1 MLVNDIVTSCTER
14 KIKMFENIMV
24 AIDQDQI
31 TNKILD
37 ATVEIARNKPTQV
50 TLIHVSQEYV
60 SNGMTY
66 VPENFLEDILNE
78 MEKASLQQLQQAKS
92 KLESAGINPKT
103 IHLKGNPAHEILKYA
118 RDTEQQLIIIGSRGL
133 SGIKEIMLGSV
144 SHKVS
149 QLAICPVLI
158 VH

>member
-1 MLVNDIVTSCTER
+1 
-14 KIKMFENIMV
+14 MFDKIMV
-24 AIDQDQI
+24 AIDKSEI
-31 TNKILD
+31 TNKLLD
-37 ATVEIARNKPTQV
+37 ATVEIAQNKQTQV
-50 TLIHVSQEYV
+50 TLVNVSQDYV

-78 MEKASLQQLQQAKS
+78 MEKESFEQLHQAKS
-92 KLESAGINPKT
+92 KLKSAGINPET
-103 IHLKGNPAHEILKYA
+103 VHLKGDPAHELLNYA

-133 SGIKEIMLGSV
+133 RGIKEMMLGSV

-149 QLAICPVLI
+149 QLSSCPVLI

>member
-78 MEKASLQQLQQAKS
+78 MEKVSLQQLQQAKS
-92 KLESAGINPKT
+92 KLESAGINPKAV
-103 IHLKGNPAHEILKYA
+103 HLKGNPAHEILKYA

-149 QLAICPVLI
+149 QLATCPVLI

>member
-1 MLVNDIVTSCTER
+1 
-14 KIKMFENIMV
+14 MFENIMV
-24 AIDQDQI
+24 AIDQDEI

-37 ATVEIARNKPTQV
+37 ATIEIARNKPTQV
-50 TLIHVSQEYV
+50 TLIIVSQEYV

-66 VPENFLEDILNE
+66 VPENFLEEILNE
-78 MEKASLQQLQQAKS
+78 IEKASLEQLQQGKS

-103 IHLKGNPAHEILKYA
+103 VHLKGNPAHEILRYA

>member
-1 MLVNDIVTSCTER
+1 MFD
-14 KIKMFENIMV
+14 KIIV
-24 AIDQDQI
+24 AIDKAEI
-31 TNKILD
+31 TNKLLD
-37 ATVEIARNKPTQV
+37 ATIEIARNKQTQV
-50 TLIHVSQEYV
+50 TLVNVSQEYV

-78 MEKASLQQLQQAKS
+78 MEKASLEQLQQAKS
-92 KLESAGINPKT
+92 KLNSAGINPET
-103 IHLKGNPAHEILKYA
+103 VHLKGDPAHEILNYA

-133 SGIKEIMLGSV
+133 RGIKEMMLGSV

-149 QLAICPVLI
+149 QLSSCPVLI

>member
-1 MLVNDIVTSCTER
+1 
-14 KIKMFENIMV
+14 MFENIMV
-24 AIDQDQI
+24 AIDQDEI

-37 ATVEIARNKPTQV
+37 ATIEIARNKPTQV
-50 TLIHVSQEYV
+50 TLINVSQEYV

-66 VPENFLEDILNE
+66 VPENFLEEILNE
-78 MEKASLQQLQQAKS
+78 IEKASLEQLQQAKS

-103 IHLKGNPAHEILKYA
+103 VHLKGNPAHEILRYA